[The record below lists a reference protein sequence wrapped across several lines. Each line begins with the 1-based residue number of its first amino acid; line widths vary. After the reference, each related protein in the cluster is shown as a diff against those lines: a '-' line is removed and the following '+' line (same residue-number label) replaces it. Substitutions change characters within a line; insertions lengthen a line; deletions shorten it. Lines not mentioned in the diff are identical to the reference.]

1 MNELIEL
8 FRKIFLFK
16 IVNTEKVTISVLTV
30 VTVILAFILTNI
42 LLRFV
47 RKTISKRL
55 PVQDRNKFVSI
66 FQVLKYGVYII
77 VVIFTLN
84 ASGVNMNV
92 FLTASAALF
101 VGLGFALQQ
110 LFQDIISG
118 ILLIL
123 DQSMHVGDIVEV
135 NGIVGRVEEI
145 RLRSTRVINR
155 DGRVLVVPNHK
166 FMNDTL
172 YNYTQNGNILRE
184 NVSVGVAYGTDV
196 ELVKQ
201 ILLEVA
207 DSHTLVLKD
216 PKPMVIFSNFGE
228 SSLDFELYFFVS
240 DGFITPRI
248 KSDLRFRINQQFNA
262 RNISVP
268 FPQRDVHIITK
279 T

>member
-101 VGLGFALQQ
+101 VGLGFAATATLSRYY
-110 LFQDIISG
+110 FWDTTYFRSIHACRRYSG
-118 ILLIL
+118 
-123 DQSMHVGDIVEV
+123 GKWYC
-135 NGIVGRVEEI
+135 G
-145 RLRSTRVINR
+145 
-155 DGRVLVVPNHK
+155 
-166 FMNDTL
+166 
-172 YNYTQNGNILRE
+172 
-184 NVSVGVAYGTDV
+184 
-196 ELVKQ
+196 
-201 ILLEVA
+201 
-207 DSHTLVLKD
+207 
-216 PKPMVIFSNFGE
+216 
-228 SSLDFELYFFVS
+228 
-240 DGFITPRI
+240 
-248 KSDLRFRINQQFNA
+248 KS
-262 RNISVP
+262 
-268 FPQRDVHIITK
+268 
-279 T
+279 

>member
-92 FLTASAALF
+92 FLTASAALLLDWDLRYSNSF
-101 VGLGFALQQ
+101 KI
-110 LFQDIISG
+110 LFHG

-172 YNYTQNGNILRE
+172 YNYTQNGNILPGKCE
-184 NVSVGVAYGTDV
+184 CWSCLWY
-196 ELVKQ
+196 
-201 ILLEVA
+201 
-207 DSHTLVLKD
+207 
-216 PKPMVIFSNFGE
+216 
-228 SSLDFELYFFVS
+228 
-240 DGFITPRI
+240 
-248 KSDLRFRINQQFNA
+248 
-262 RNISVP
+262 
-268 FPQRDVHIITK
+268 
-279 T
+279 

>member
-228 SSLDFELYFFVS
+228 SSLDFELYFC
-240 DGFITPRI
+240 
-248 KSDLRFRINQQFNA
+248 K
-262 RNISVP
+262 
-268 FPQRDVHIITK
+268 
-279 T
+279 

>member
-77 VVIFTLN
+77 VVIFTLK
-84 ASGVNMNV
+84 ASVVNMNV